1 MTQYEADGLI
11 SVLKRR
17 KAEEVT
23 LIEQKWEAERQR
35 LEADRTHTM
44 NRIHEHLKDS
54 HVSLVNTK
62 DEMYKA
68 RGKEDWKEKALAV
81 KTASALVSGHQRE
94 LASLNRYYQEEFKH
108 LRDKR
113 DEELRKLST
122 KYSEE
127 RSRIMQ
133 QVTYPNRED
142 QAKYWKYKYYQLKA
156 EVDKIKEKVA

>member
-1 MTQYEADGLI
+1 MTQHEAEGLLSI
-11 SVLKRR
+11 LKRR

-35 LEADRTHTM
+35 LEADRTHSM
-44 NRIHEHLKDS
+44 NRVHDKLNKAHIR
-54 HVSLVNTK
+54 LVEAKEAVRNTHG
-62 DEMYKA
+62 DET
-68 RGKEDWKEKALAV
+68 WKEKKLEV
-81 KTASALVSGHQRE
+81 KRISEDMREMHRE
-94 LASLNRYYQEEFKH
+94 LASLNRYYQDEQKH
-108 LRDKR
+108 ARDKR
-113 DEELRKLST
+113 DEELRKLNT

-156 EVDKIKEKVA
+156 EVEKTKENVA